1 MDAIFYLYFQ
11 KGPFTRIF
19 WLVGTWGSK
28 CILLREQRR
37 AYILLKCLK
46 RLPLSNTM
54 KMINLKSKLNF
65 SNLFHIK
72 VYSWSML
79 DLYFI
84 YLWQSF
90 CDVIDIIHINE
101 NEYKLARSVKNILTY
116 KVTLTCSLQAKFSKI
131 SIWKSNI

>member
-1 MDAIFYLYFQ
+1 
-11 KGPFTRIF
+11 
-19 WLVGTWGSK
+19 
-28 CILLREQRR
+28 
-37 AYILLKCLK
+37 
-46 RLPLSNTM
+46 M
-54 KMINLKSKLNF
+54 KMLNLKSKLNF
-65 SNLFHIK
+65 SKLFHIK
-72 VYSWSML
+72 IYSWSML

-131 SIWKSNI
+131 SI